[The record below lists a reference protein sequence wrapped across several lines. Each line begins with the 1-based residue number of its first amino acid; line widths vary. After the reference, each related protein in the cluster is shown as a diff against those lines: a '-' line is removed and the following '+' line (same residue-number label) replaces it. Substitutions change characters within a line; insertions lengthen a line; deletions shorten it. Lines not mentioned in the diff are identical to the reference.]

1 MGVSM
6 NVKISGPLFDKDI
19 RKAVEDAVFD
29 EVMQKVEERMERS
42 ARTTRS
48 KGRTLIGQQRNTV
61 RTSSDGLQ
69 FVATSTLNNP
79 RNKGTSWV
87 KKHIGAAGFGKGILG
102 SMIPHVA
109 RKAGKRIA
117 GDLG

>member
-1 MGVSM
+1 MGVRLD
-6 NVKISGPLFDKDI
+6 VKIDGPLFTKDVS
-19 RKAVEDAVFD
+19 KVVEQAVLD
-29 EVMQKVEERMERS
+29 EVMRKVDERMERS
-42 ARTTRS
+42 ARTTKS

-61 RTSSDGLQ
+61 TRRTGDLE

-87 KKHIGAAGFGKGILG
+87 KKHIGAAGYGKGILG

-109 RKAGKRIA
+109 RKAAKRIA